1 MPYLKAQADGSLLL
15 RVHAQPRAAKSE
27 IAGLMGEALKIRL
40 AAPPV
45 DGKAN
50 RALTAFLAETLNL
63 PKSAVTL
70 KSGETGRE
78 KFFVIKGADEAAAR
92 QLLKEKS

>member
-15 RVHAQPRAAKSE
+15 RVHAQPRATKSE

-50 RALTAFLAETLNL
+50 RALAEFLAGLLKL
-63 PKSAVTL
+63 PKSAVRL

-78 KFFVIKGADEAAAR
+78 KIFIIKGADEATAR
-92 QLLKEKS
+92 RLLEEKP

>member
-1 MPYLKAQADGSLLL
+1 MPYLKAQGDGSLLL

-50 RALTAFLAETLNL
+50 RALAEFLAETLNL
-63 PKSAVTL
+63 PKSAVRL

-78 KFFVIKGADEAAAR
+78 KLFIITGADEAAAR
-92 QLLKEKS
+92 KLLEEQA

>member
-1 MPYLKAQADGSLLL
+1 MPYLKAQSDGSLLL

-50 RALTAFLAETLNL
+50 RALAAWLAETLDL
-63 PKSAVTL
+63 PKSAVRL

-78 KFFVIKGADEAAAR
+78 KLFVIKGADEATAR
-92 QLLKEKS
+92 RILEEKS